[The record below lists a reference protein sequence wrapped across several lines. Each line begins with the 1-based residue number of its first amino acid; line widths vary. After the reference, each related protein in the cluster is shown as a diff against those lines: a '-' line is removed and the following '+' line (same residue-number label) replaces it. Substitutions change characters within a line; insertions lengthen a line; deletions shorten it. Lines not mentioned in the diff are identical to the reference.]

1 MEGEAIKF
9 HEFSKD
15 RVSPFCD
22 HFGVCGG
29 CKWQHISYETQL
41 DFKRQQVVDQ
51 FERIAKVPIPEVRA
65 ILGSDKSRYYRNKLD
80 FTFSNN
86 RWLTKDEIDS
96 EREFSRDALRSEER
110 RVGKECRS
118 RWSPYHERKK

>member
-1 MEGEAIKF
+1 MSRKLKNQVLENLTVERIAAEGKSVAHYEGKVVFIPNVAPGDVVDVRITRGKSSFMEGEAIKF

-15 RVSPFCD
+15 RVSPFCE

-51 FERIAKVPIPEVRA
+51 FERIAKVP
-65 ILGSDKSRYYRNKLD
+65 
-80 FTFSNN
+80 
-86 RWLTKDEIDS
+86 
-96 EREFSRDALRSEER
+96 
-110 RVGKECRS
+110 
-118 RWSPYHERKK
+118 